1 MYKFEGVVVEIPAVQ
16 TFASGFTKR
25 ELVVRQKGDHPWPQ
39 DITFNFKKEQIAKLD
54 AVKVGDRVSVSF
66 VLDGRQWTD
75 PATKKIRH
83 FSDLVGIGVEC
94 LAPAGASVAPAPA
107 SAGEEDYPF

>member
-1 MYKFEGVVVEIPAVQ
+1 MYKFEGMVVEIPAVQ
-16 TFASGFTKR
+16 TFVSGFAKR
-25 ELVVRQKGDHPWPQ
+25 ELVVRQKSDHPWPQ

-54 AVKVGDRVSVSF
+54 AIKVGDRVAVTF

-75 PATKKIRH
+75 PATKKVRH

-94 LAPAGASVAPAPA
+94 LARPAAAETPAP
-107 SAGEEDYPF
+107 SVNEEDYPF